1 MKQVKYI
8 ILFLLLIIT
17 SNLYAL
23 SEEEN
28 LQLYR
33 ERFDKGI
40 QATHELYNYVISN
53 ENHKEVINEIPVK
66 VIKEEI
72 KRDAKIEYL
81 EVDYEKD
88 GEVIGKKIIATGT
101 KNHVD
106 WNCSNVINEAK
117 KIQAD
122 KVVLIHNHP
131 SGNINASEQDR
142 ITKEEVSKKMDKENI
157 KSEFVIVTKY
167 QERKY

>member
-1 MKQVKYI
+1 ME
-8 ILFLLLIIT
+8 
-17 SNLYAL
+17 S
-23 SEEEN
+23 
-28 LQLYR
+28 
-33 ERFDKGI
+33 
-40 QATHELYNYVISN
+40 
-53 ENHKEVINEIPVK
+53 
-66 VIKEEI
+66 EEI
-72 KRDAKIEYL
+72 KTITCIVKKKKVEYWVAVTPNGKKVEIRGISENDLYEGMQLIGVLHEDYVQQKYSDGSYSRDTTIEEYL